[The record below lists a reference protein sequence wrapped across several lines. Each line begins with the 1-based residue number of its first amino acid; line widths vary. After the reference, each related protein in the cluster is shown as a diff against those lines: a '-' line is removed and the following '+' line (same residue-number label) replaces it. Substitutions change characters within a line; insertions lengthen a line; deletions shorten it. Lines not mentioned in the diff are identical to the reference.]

1 MRRWIGI
8 GIVALLGLGA
18 LVALFASARS
28 PRTEGG
34 AKPASSATTGLVS
47 PTAKPATKSDRGVA
61 GPAAGGNVSAA
72 GSSTERS
79 RTEPVRAPD
88 AAAPTASA
96 GPVASDRVVKHATLD
111 VKVGAKMLDD
121 RFARAQALAG
131 FLGGYVEQSD
141 QSRGLA
147 SVTMRVPVA
156 RFDEAVARLS
166 GLGKRTGLS
175 ERGDDV
181 SAAFSDLEARIRNL
195 AAQEGILQDLMRQAR
210 SIADTITVQQQL
222 SQVRGEIEQLTGQRN
237 LLDNQTSLATV
248 AATLHANGVAPA
260 PRERGRSTLGQAWH
274 DAVGVTVAIVGG
286 TLVVLGAL
294 IPLGL
299 LAALVAGGWLSVR
312 RRRRVGLHPAGV

>member
-8 GIVALLGLGA
+8 GIVSLLGLGA
-18 LVALFASARS
+18 LVAVFSSARS
-28 PRTEGG
+28 PRADGG
-34 AKPASSATTGLVS
+34 AKMSAATIATL
-47 PTAKPATKSDRGVA
+47 PTAKQVTRSDLAAGV
-61 GPAAGGNVSAA
+61 PAAGGGVRSA
-72 GSSTERS
+72 GSSAERS
-79 RTEPVRAPD
+79 RTEPARALD
-88 AAAPTASA
+88 AASPAAST
-96 GPVASDRVVKHATLD
+96 GPVASDRVVKHATID
-111 VKVGAKMLDD
+111 VRVGAKHLADQ
-121 RFARAQALAG
+121 FAKAQALAG

-141 QSRGLA
+141 QSRGLG

-181 SAAFSDLEARIRNL
+181 SAAFSDLEARVRNL
-195 AAQEGILQDLMRQAR
+195 AAQEGVLQDLMRQAR

-260 PRERGRSTLGQAWH
+260 PREHSRSTLGQAWKN
-274 DAVGVTVAIVGG
+274 ALNVAVAIVGG
-286 TLVVLGAL
+286 TMVVLGAL

-299 LAALVAGGWLSVR
+299 LAALVVGGWWIV

>member
-8 GIVALLGLGA
+8 GIVALLGLGS
-18 LVALFASARS
+18 LVALFSTARS

-34 AKPASSATTGLVS
+34 AKAASSAA
-47 PTAKPATKSDRGVA
+47 TATWPTKSDRAVGV
-61 GPAAGGNVSAA
+61 PAAGGNVSAT

-88 AAAPTASA
+88 AAAPSASA

-111 VKVGAKMLDD
+111 VKVGAQVLDD
-121 RFARAQALAG
+121 RFAKAQDLAG

-141 QSRGLA
+141 QARGLA
-147 SVTMRVPVA
+147 SVTMRVPVT

-195 AAQEGILQDLMRQAR
+195 AAQEGVLQDLMRQAR

-260 PRERGRSTLGQAWH
+260 PRERSRSTLGQAWH
-274 DAVGVTVAIVGG
+274 NALSVAVAIVGG
-286 TLVVLGAL
+286 TMVVLGAL

-299 LAALVAGGWLSVR
+299 LAALVAGGWWIV

>member
-18 LVALFASARS
+18 LVAVFSTGRS
-28 PRTEGG
+28 PGTERG
-34 AKPASSATTGLVS
+34 AKMSAATNGTV
-47 PTAKPATKSDRGVA
+47 PTAKQGTTSDLATGLQN
-61 GPAAGGNVSAA
+61 AGGGASAA
-72 GSSTERS
+72 GNTAERS
-79 RTEPVRAPD
+79 RTESLRMPD
-88 AAAPTASA
+88 AVAPSASP
-96 GPVASDRVVKHATLD
+96 GPVASDRVVKHATID
-111 VKVGAKMLDD
+111 VRVGAKHLGDQ
-121 RFARAQALAG
+121 FAKAQALAG

-141 QSRGLA
+141 QSRGLG

-166 GLGKRTGLS
+166 GLGKRTGIS

-195 AAQEGILQDLMRQAR
+195 AAQEGVLQDLMRQAR

-260 PRERGRSTLGQAWH
+260 PRERSRSTLGQAWH
-274 DAVGVTVAIVGG
+274 NALSVAVAIVGG
-286 TLVVLGAL
+286 TMVVLGAL

-299 LAALVAGGWLSVR
+299 LAALVAGGWWIV

>member
-8 GIVALLGLGA
+8 GIVALLGLGS
-18 LVALFASARS
+18 LVALFSTASTR
-28 PRTEGG
+28 PTDGG
-34 AKPASSATTGLVS
+34 AKSASSAASV
-47 PTAKPATKSDRGVA
+47 PATTVTKSA
-61 GPAAGGNVSAA
+61 LAAGTPAGGDGFSAA

-79 RTEPVRAPD
+79 RTDALRAPD
-88 AAAPTASA
+88 AAAPSASA

-111 VKVGAKMLDD
+111 VKVGAKHLSDQ
-121 RFARAQALAG
+121 FAKAQALAG

-156 RFDEAVARLS
+156 RFDEAVARLT
-166 GLGKRTGLS
+166 GLGKRTTLS

-181 SAAFSDLEARIRNL
+181 SSQFSDLEARIRNL
-195 AAQEGILQDLMRQAR
+195 AAQEGVLQDLMRQAR

-248 AATLHANGVAPA
+248 AATLHAAGVAPA
-260 PRERGRSTLGQAWH
+260 PRDENRGTIGQAWNH
-274 DAVGVTVAIVGG
+274 AIDVAVAIVGG
-286 TLVVLGAL
+286 TIVVLGAL
-294 IPLGL
+294 IPLGV
-299 LAALVAGGWLSVR
+299 LAALVAGGWWIV